1 MGKQANRRV
10 PARTDSGVT
19 RSRRPVSQQQ
29 KTKKEE
35 GRGEG
40 WVLIEE
46 QHTIMATSTSLH
58 VSVPPAGGVEARA
71 AIASCVSWL
80 REVDACLTRFQS
92 QSELCRL
99 NSAAGSWVAVS
110 PLLLEML
117 EESLVAASE
126 SDGLFDPTL
135 LSLLEAL
142 GYDRDFKAIAH
153 RETRGSPVVEWRV
166 PHRSPLTGAWR
177 RIQLDTRR
185 RRVRLPLGARLDF
198 GGIAKGWAADR
209 ALDHF
214 FGGIPD
220 VLINIGGDMRAR
232 GGPPDGTPWP
242 IGVGSTARQADH
254 PETVDTVITLGSGG
268 LATSGAADRWWYR
281 AGERQHHLLDPRTGL
296 PARLWIDAEDTTDS
310 ADGSSGRSVMLAAAT
325 ALAPTAAH
333 AEVAAKV
340 ALLRGYPAAVEMVDA
355 AWESEV
361 EGASSGSAAPD
372 AGRLSPYG
380 DAGVALLL
388 TLPTGEVVCTQNL
401 PHYLS
406 TLGGGGNVW
415 LS

>member
-1 MGKQANRRV
+1 VTEAKQLQ
-10 PARTDSGVT
+10 P
-19 RSRRPVSQQQ
+19 
-29 KTKKEE
+29 KEKC
-35 GRGEG
+35 RQG
-40 WVLIEE
+40 WVLVEE
-46 QHTIMATSTSLH
+46 QHTIMATQTTVH
-58 VSVPPAGGVEARA
+58 VSVPPARGAEARARA
-71 AIASCVSWL
+71 AIASTVSWL
-80 REVDACLTRFQS
+80 REVEECLTRFQS

-110 PLLLEML
+110 PVLFAVL
-117 EESLVAASE
+117 EESLEAATE

-135 LSLLEAL
+135 LSLLEVL

-153 RETRGSPVVEWRV
+153 RETSGTPVVEWRV
-166 PHRSPLTGAWR
+166 THRSPLTGAWR

-185 RRVRLPLGARLDF
+185 RRVRLPLGAKLDF

-209 ALDHF
+209 ALDRF
-214 FGGIPD
+214 FGDLPD

-242 IGVGSTARQADH
+242 IGIGSTARQADH
-254 PETVDTVITLGSGG
+254 PENVETVITLASGG

-281 AGERQHHLLDPRTGL
+281 AGERQHHLLDPRTGQ
-296 PARLWIDAEDTTDS
+296 PARLWIDAEDNTDS
-310 ADGSSGRSVMLAAAT
+310 ANGSGGRSVMLAAAT

-340 ALLRGYPAAVEMVDA
+340 ALLRGYPAAVEMIDA
-355 AWESEV
+355 AWESTL
-361 EGASSGSAAPD
+361 EGAPAGSSAPA
-372 AGRLSPYG
+372 AGRLPPYG

-388 TLPTGEVVCTQNL
+388 TLPTGEVVCTRNL
-401 PHYLS
+401 PHYLTS
-406 TLGGGGNVW
+406 LGGGGNVW

>member
-1 MGKQANRRV
+1 VTEAKQLQ
-10 PARTDSGVT
+10 P
-19 RSRRPVSQQQ
+19 
-29 KTKKEE
+29 KEE
-35 GRGEG
+35 ERCRDG
-40 WVLIEE
+40 WLLLQE
-46 QHTIMATSTSLH
+46 QHTIMATQTSLH
-58 VSVPPAGGVEARA
+58 VSVPPAGGAESLARA
-71 AIASCVSWL
+71 ALSACVSWL
-80 REVDACLTRFQS
+80 QEVDACLTRFQS

-110 PLLLEML
+110 PMLFEML
-117 EESLVAASE
+117 EESLLAASE
-126 SDGLFDPTL
+126 SGGLFDPTL

-153 RETRGSPVVEWRV
+153 RETRGSQVVEWRV

-177 RIQLDTRR
+177 RIQLDSRR
-185 RRVRLPLGARLDF
+185 RRVRLPLGAKLDF
-198 GGIAKGWAADR
+198 GGIAKGWAADT
-209 ALDHF
+209 ALDRF
-214 FGGIPD
+214 FRDIPD

-232 GGPPDGTPWP
+232 GGPPEGTPWP
-242 IGVGSTARQADH
+242 IGVGSTARQADR
-254 PETVDTVITLGSGG
+254 PETVETVITLGSGG

-281 AGERQHHLLDPRTGL
+281 AGERQHHLLDPRTGR
-296 PARLWIDAEDTTDS
+296 PARLWIDQEDSTADDTTD
-310 ADGSSGRSVMLAAAT
+310 DSSEPRPVMLAAAT

-340 ALLRGYPAAVEMVDA
+340 ALLRGYPAAVELVDA

-361 EGASSGSAAPD
+361 EGASADRPGPE

-401 PHYLS
+401 SHYLT

>member
-1 MGKQANRRV
+1 
-10 PARTDSGVT
+10 VT
-19 RSRRPVSQQQ
+19 QPQQLQ
-29 KTKKEE
+29 PEE
-35 GRGEG
+35 DTRGEG
-40 WVLIEE
+40 SLLLEE

-58 VSVPPAGGVEARA
+58 VCVPPAPGAESRARA

-110 PLLLEML
+110 PILFEML
-117 EESLVAASE
+117 EESLAAATE

-142 GYDRDFKAIAH
+142 GYDRDFKTIAH
-153 RETRGSPVVEWRV
+153 RETGGSPVVEWRV

-177 RIQLDTRR
+177 RIQLDTRH
-185 RRVRLPLGARLDF
+185 RRVRLPLGAKLDF

-209 ALDHF
+209 ALDRF
-214 FGGIPD
+214 FGDLPD

-232 GGPPDGTPWP
+232 GGPPDGMPWP
-242 IGVGSTARQADH
+242 IGIGSRARQADH
-254 PETVDTVITLGSGG
+254 PESIETVITLGSGG

-281 AGERQHHLLDPRTGL
+281 AGERQHHLLDPRTGQ

-310 ADGSSGRSVMLAAAT
+310 PDGSSNHPVMLAAAT

-340 ALLRGYPAAVEMVDA
+340 ALLRGYPAAVEMIDA
-355 AWESEV
+355 AWEAAL
-361 EGASSGSAAPD
+361 EGAPLGSPAAPV
-372 AGRLSPYG
+372 AGTLSPYG

-401 PHYLS
+401 PHYLT